1 MVARNAYYGTTE
13 RLDPIYRHVKSSQV
27 NTAVMIVD
35 MNASEEH
42 RTSNSRTA
50 QMNQSTFLIAQ
61 SSRSNT
67 PGARARG

>member
-13 RLDPIYRHVKSSQV
+13 RLDPIYRHVKPSQV
-27 NTAVMIVD
+27 NTAVMVVD

-50 QMNQSTFLIAQ
+50 QMN
-61 SSRSNT
+61 
-67 PGARARG
+67 

>member
-50 QMNQSTFLIAQ
+50 
-61 SSRSNT
+61 
-67 PGARARG
+67 